1 MEIYLLLK
9 LKINGLMNLKT
20 NKIMKIIIE
29 KKFETYT
36 TEFTNVD
43 VSMEQIAKALQGML
57 LSYGWDIDIIKEY
70 IKTEEDENI

>member
-1 MEIYLLLK
+1 
-9 LKINGLMNLKT
+9 MNLKT

>member
-1 MEIYLLLK
+1 
-9 LKINGLMNLKT
+9 
-20 NKIMKIIIE
+20 MKIIIQT
-29 KKFETYT
+29 KFETYS

-43 VSMEQIAKALQGML
+43 VSMDQIAKAIQGML

>member
-1 MEIYLLLK
+1 
-9 LKINGLMNLKT
+9 MNLKT

-43 VSMEQIAKALQGML
+43 VSMEQIVEALQGML
-57 LSYGWDIDIIKEY
+57 LSYGWDIETIKEY
-70 IKTEEDENI
+70 LRTEEDF